1 MRFVRSQ
8 RAVGVKKKAR
18 ACVEWCV
25 ASRRASPRSLARSQ
39 ASLGEDALGVAGGDG
54 GGGDSGGD
62 LASALL
68 AVLSKQPL
76 DQRVAAKCCAGI
88 AALLAPLNDPRGGFD
103 TSGVRADDDSE
114 ISDAARA
121 AAELAMRLA
130 RNPDYATALLAAMAA
145 HPDHLGILLNAA
157 TALEALAAHDPT
169 GALKRTVCKL
179 DYIVVLNATIRRHV
193 RHTPLVAKCALTLA
207 HLAHRDR
214 DVIAIEL
221 RVGVPDTATLALEAH
236 SENHAAGDEGG
247 AADAPAWP
255 LIEEQ
260 YCLQALVRLSLNL
273 ASSADDAVRVH
284 VCARCGERLL
294 GCLTAAR
301 RISSFAGE
309 GQLAAAEMVDEAER
323 EHDAG
328 ARHAMPLFF
337 NDPHRARARRLLL
350 GRGQGNQ
357 TRRRHQQRQREQQQQ
372 QQRQQRH
379 AIPLFLG
386 AHLFNLTVRAL
397 GVFSM
402 ADECIVQL
410 VEKHA
415 VSLVVEGMRAYDR
428 AWGGAAAAAE
438 AAQLTLGR
446 SSSCESARDAVAA
459 AATDGADGAS
469 DAYSDDKQ
477 MLLVNAIQVTL
488 RIGVEFRS
496 FVSFCFVSLVS
507 FCSLVRSF
515 VRSLERDVA
524 MDGAAGRWQL
534 FVVGRPRALSLSVV
548 LSFSSTLV
556 PWPLPLSF
564 VLSLVALAPRRGCSP
579 AAVEPRRA

>member
-1 MRFVRSQ
+1 MRFARLQ
-8 RAVGVKKKAR
+8 WAVGVKKKAR

-25 ASRRASPRSLARSQ
+25 ASRRASLRSLAHSQ

-88 AALLAPLNDPRGGFD
+88 AALLVPLNDPRGGFD

-130 RNPDYATALLAAMAA
+130 RNPDHATALLAAMAA

-236 SENHAAGDEGG
+236 SENHAAGDEGS

-328 ARHAMPLFF
+328 ARRAMPLSFD
-337 NDPHRARARRLLL
+337 DPHRERARGGYSLVVV
-350 GRGQGNQ
+350 NQ
-357 TRRRHQQRQREQQQQ
+357 TRRRQQQRQREQQQQ
-372 QQRQQRH
+372 QQRQKRH
-379 AIPLFLG
+379 AILLFLG

-438 AAQLTLGR
+438 AAQLMLGR

-477 MLLVNAIQVTL
+477 MLLVNAIQVTS

-507 FCSLVRSF
+507 FPPPLVRSF

-524 MDGAAGRWQL
+524 MDGAAGR
-534 FVVGRPRALSLSVV
+534 
-548 LSFSSTLV
+548 
-556 PWPLPLSF
+556 
-564 VLSLVALAPRRGCSP
+564 
-579 AAVEPRRA
+579 